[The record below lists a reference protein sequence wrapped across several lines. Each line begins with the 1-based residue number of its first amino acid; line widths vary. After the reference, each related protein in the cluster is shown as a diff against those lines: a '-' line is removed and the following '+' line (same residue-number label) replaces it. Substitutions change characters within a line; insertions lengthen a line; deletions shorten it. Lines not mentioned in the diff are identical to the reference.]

1 MYSVTPDGFLLSL
14 FSLVFVRIF
23 RCASDVLKL
32 ACAYILLYD
41 ILFLDYFSMQF
52 SMCNLL
58 KYFYFS
64 GDGEIRTLDPLL
76 ARQVLSQLSYAPLVK
91 VFTFF
96 NCFLLEWA

>member
-1 MYSVTPDGFLLSL
+1 MHSVTPDGFLLSL

-52 SMCNLL
+52 SMYNLFDCFDQSL
-58 KYFYFS
+58 HIKIFS
-64 GDGEIRTLDPLL
+64 DI
-76 ARQVLSQLSYAPLVK
+76 
-91 VFTFF
+91 
-96 NCFLLEWA
+96 